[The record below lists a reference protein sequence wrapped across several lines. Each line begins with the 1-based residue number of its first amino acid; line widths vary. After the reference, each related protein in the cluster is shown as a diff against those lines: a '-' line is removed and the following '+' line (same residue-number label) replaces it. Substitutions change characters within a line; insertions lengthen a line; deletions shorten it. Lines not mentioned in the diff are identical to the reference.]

1 MAEAEHDEAQARLDA
16 VAYEIEKSTLLAP
29 ISGLI
34 VKKHVVTLGNEA
46 LQDGAKVQ
54 LGNGTR
60 PGGRHGGNPEE
71 NPEEDREQGP
81 ARLDLVTRNIYF
93 AVALAVLVLL
103 LFLRSVA
110 SIIVAAVAIPVS
122 IVTTFVVL
130 NIVGSSLNVIMLAGL
145 AFATGMVVDNA
156 VVVLENVFRHRDLGK
171 GRVRA
176 ALDGAREVGGA
187 ILASTLTTVAVF
199 VPVLFIRQAAL
210 FRQRGA
216 FFGGNNVALDV
227 KHGHFTLRFQPQVG
241 RIS

>member
-1 MAEAEHDEAQARLDA
+1 MAEAEHDQAQARLDA

-71 NPEEDREQGP
+71 DREQGP

-110 SIIVAAVAIPVS
+110 SIIVVAVAIPVS

-227 KHGHFTLRFQPQVG
+227 KHDHFTLRFQPQVG